1 MICFLKFVIVYFCV
15 FFSGIFQFEAFLTKY
30 EQEKSIRKTK
40 NTAKSRTNS

>member
-1 MICFLKFVIVYFCV
+1 FLA
-15 FFSGIFQFEAFLTKY
+15 IFQFEAFLTKY